1 MNMQITEY
9 YMKEVRNGMSVLWR
23 NFKRLSSNEKYIG
36 QTDIAAEDS
45 MCILL
50 KETKTCF
57 TV

>member
-1 MNMQITEY
+1 MQITEY
-9 YMKEVRNGMSVLWR
+9 YMKEVRNGMSVLCR
-23 NFKRLSSNEKYIG
+23 KDYHQMKSIG